1 MNTTK
6 PQDEIWADFE
16 AVSGMEKLEAPE
28 GALFNVDIQ
37 KRFQCSRTT
46 AGCKMRQAVEN
57 GWKSGQVIRNGSVTK
72 YIYKEA

>member
-16 AVSGMEKLEAPE
+16 AVAGKEPQEVPE

-37 KRFQCSRTT
+37 ERFQCSRST
-46 AGCKMRQAVEN
+46 AGYKMRQAVES
-57 GWKSGQVIRNGSVTK
+57 GWKSGHVIRNGSITK
-72 YIYKEA
+72 YIYK